1 VGPAPAQPGTASH
14 AVGVVCLLTTTE
26 DRPADWG
33 NGGQVL
39 HSQPLELSWLR
50 EFVRTRFCDGAYP
63 QLVLRLGTI
72 IQASVGVRRPVAS
85 VLFASGS
92 LYRGISHV

>member
-1 VGPAPAQPGTASH
+1 MTCLAGSAS
-14 AVGVVCLLTTTE
+14 G
-26 DRPADWG
+26 R
-33 NGGQVL
+33 GGQALQRVRLTSVACGVAAVL
-39 HSQPLELSWLR
+39 HSQPLELPWLR
-50 EFVRTRFCDGAYP
+50 GFVRTRFCDGAYP

-72 IQASVGVRRPVAS
+72 IQASVSVRRPVAS